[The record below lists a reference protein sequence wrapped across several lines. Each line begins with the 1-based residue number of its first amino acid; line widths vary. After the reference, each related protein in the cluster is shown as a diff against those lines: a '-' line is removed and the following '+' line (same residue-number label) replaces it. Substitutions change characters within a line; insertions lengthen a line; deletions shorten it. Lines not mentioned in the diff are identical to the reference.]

1 MLTVREYRR
10 DLAVRYA
17 RRYAM
22 GQNRLFGDFSA
33 IGGNCT
39 NFVSQCLY
47 AGSCR
52 MNFRPI
58 YGWFYRSMADRA
70 PAWTG
75 VRFFADFLTGN
86 EEEGPFGRI
95 AAQDEAEPGD
105 VIQLADASGSYYHAM
120 LIVGFSGGEPLVA
133 AQSENSLDRPLSTY
147 SYAFARFLHVE
158 GVRAD
163 REETGACFDALY
175 DGVALFPSS

>member
-1 MLTVREYRR
+1 MNSPAVASGYSKQLKKILRHWQLYLLILPPVVYVIMFRYVPILGSQIAFR
-10 DLAVRYA
+10 DYKLN
-17 RRYAM
+17 M
-22 GQNRLFGDFSA
+22 GLFGSKWVGFKH
-33 IGGNCT
+33 
-39 NFVSQCLY
+39 
-47 AGSCR
+47 
-52 MNFRPI
+52 
-58 YGWFYRSMADRA
+58 
-70 PAWTG
+70 
-75 VRFFADFLTGN
+75 FADFLTGN